1 MRQNDFLKGY
11 IMPSRPVWYGCNH
24 LISKVTKAFR
34 EQHGLEAGPQVS
46 AHRASPVRGRAKGLL
61 QQSGVSA
68 VLFPKPFAA
77 RRAGQT
83 DPAASCVI
91 VSLDLL
97 PNSLGSR
104 QHQAQ
109 GARFLLPSP
118 PRLWPPW
125 SPQSHSSGVCSQY
138 RLISSVFASWL
149 CLNSALLQWNASSV
163 AQWQSTRHSH
173 TQPKQ
178 TKSSEA
184 LYISRSE
191 TRHRWVPSTLLT
203 HGTATL
209 WE

>member
-46 AHRASPVRGRAKGLL
+46 AHRASPVSEGKGKGLA
-61 QQSGVSA
+61 SA
-68 VLFPKPFAA
+68 VRCSGGPFPKTSAA
-77 RRAGQT
+77 RQAGQT

-91 VSLDLL
+91 VSLDLF

-104 QHQAQ
+104 QRQAQ

-118 PRLWPPW
+118 PCLWLPR

-149 CLNSALLQWNASSV
+149 CLNSALLQCDM
-163 AQWQSTRHSH
+163 
-173 TQPKQ
+173 
-178 TKSSEA
+178 
-184 LYISRSE
+184 L
-191 TRHRWVPSTLLT
+191 HR
-203 HGTATL
+203 
-209 WE
+209 